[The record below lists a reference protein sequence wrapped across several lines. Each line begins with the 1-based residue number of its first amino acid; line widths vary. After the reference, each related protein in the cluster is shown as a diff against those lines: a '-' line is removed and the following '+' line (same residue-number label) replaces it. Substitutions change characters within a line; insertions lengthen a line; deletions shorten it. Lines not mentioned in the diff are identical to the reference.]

1 MSYTFPLVWD
11 LLGWAIPLLISL
23 CIPVVAVVKLVD
35 SYATTTLSKA
45 RSTESA
51 LNLNPRDAV
60 LTVARVLFVSVSVI
74 SRCCVKS
81 VGKIE
86 LVFGIDTSVNLSQT
100 AT

>member
-35 SYATTTLSKA
+35 SYTTTTLSKA

-51 LNLNPRDAV
+51 LNLNTRDAV
-60 LTVARVLFVSVSVI
+60 LAVARVLFVSV
-74 SRCCVKS
+74 CHKS
-81 VGKIE
+81 VLRQIGWKDRAG
-86 LVFGIDTSVNLSQT
+86 FWH
-100 AT
+100 